1 MPEYSFLLSWVQFPL
16 FADRNFVA
24 FFFTCLPEKIGSP
37 CTNKAFWKKINAH
50 RLPICIPV
58 CAGWVCSTDLQS
70 SLRLYM
76 VPEDTGGNT
85 RQWSSGDPVAAVD
98 DSAPDAAGSTTPG
111 STDSVAK
118 GVAAPDTT
126 RGAEGSCSPESN
138 D

>member
-1 MPEYSFLLSWVQFPL
+1 
-16 FADRNFVA
+16 
-24 FFFTCLPEKIGSP
+24 
-37 CTNKAFWKKINAH
+37 
-50 RLPICIPV
+50 
-58 CAGWVCSTDLQS
+58 
-70 SLRLYM
+70 M

-126 RGAEGSCSPESN
+126 RGAEGTCSPECTDSGADDAVLEELRLKN
-138 D
+138 ALGRGQ